1 MKGKHG
7 KGRGKSFGKRTK
19 DRDALLQKIARSHCR
34 RCGALGHWK
43 AECPLANSSE
53 KSGSQSAAASAN
65 VVVDERPQE
74 VFSTS
79 VEMDEVF
86 SEEDDSYVM
95 PTTEASSSCKPVFA

>member
-1 MKGKHG
+1 ME
-7 KGRGKSFGKRTK
+7 
-19 DRDALLQKIARSHCR
+19 
-34 RCGALGHWK
+34 K
-43 AECPLANSSE
+43 AEAKASGKEPRIAMHFFRRLLVATVAAVVLLGIGRQNVLWPTAVRNPLT
-53 KSGSQSAAASAN
+53 AAASAN
-65 VVVDERPQE
+65 VVLDERPQE